1 MTAVISSPSAHPRQ
15 FARRIP
21 RLAAALAVFAAC
33 WDIAVNQAFEV
44 RILEARVCAW
54 LLQHAGVDGVKTAF
68 RDRVVMVPKPGV
80 LFSGVITVSCSALFP
95 VLAMAVLT
103 LAVIPGSI
111 VQRMQRFLLAT
122 FILTSINF
130 LRLCIVLATGATRG
144 MNAMA
149 PVHEWVGSLVTLFGW
164 VLTLVLMLKLARR
177 HRTQAT
183 TTKSA

>member
-1 MTAVISSPSAHPRQ
+1 MTAVISPPPNPRQ
-15 FARRIP
+15 LVRRIP
-21 RLAAALAVFAAC
+21 RLAAALAIFAAC

-44 RILEARVCAW
+44 RIVEARVCAW
-54 LLQHAGVDGVKTAF
+54 LLQLAGVDGVKTAF

-80 LFSGVITVSCSALFP
+80 LFSGVITASCSALFP
-95 VLAMAVLT
+95 VLAMALLT
-103 LAVIPGSI
+103 LGVIPGS
-111 VQRMQRFLLAT
+111 VLQRIQRFLLAT

-130 LRLCIVLATGATRG
+130 LRLCIVLATGASRG

-177 HRTQAT
+177 HRTQVN